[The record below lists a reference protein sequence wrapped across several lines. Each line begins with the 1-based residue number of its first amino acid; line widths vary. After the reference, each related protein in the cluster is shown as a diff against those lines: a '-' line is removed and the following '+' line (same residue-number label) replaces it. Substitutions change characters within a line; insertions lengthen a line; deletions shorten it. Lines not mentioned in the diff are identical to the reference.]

1 MINNCEEAE
10 QVWSVLWEN
19 RMYSWHKDST
29 FDKSWCIG
37 EVVAMLAWFGR
48 CQELRCQGNSVCCC
62 HPSPCLPCCLSQR
75 ALGWWEPCW
84 GCCRCKICL
93 CLWWL
98 WLWCHPLGPSGSREA
113 PRHKA
118 LLGIYLASLLA
129 EAMATHKV
137 CIHLATEVIVL
148 DYKPVV

>member
-1 MINNCEEAE
+1 MKKQSKYEVSCEKIGRTADIKT
-10 QVWSVLWEN
+10 VL
-19 RMYSWHKDST
+19 
-29 FDKSWCIG
+29 FDKSWCIE

-137 CIHLATEVIVL
+137 WFLHTSCYWSDCARL
-148 DYKPVV
+148 